1 MDVTVVIRGT
11 RERTEQ
17 VYAHWAR
24 QQAGDAPVHVIHETP
39 FSAAVRKTYELGIQ
53 EGRKWTLALDAD
65 ILMFSGAMEALIAY
79 AEAQPETGFE
89 FQGRILDKFFML
101 PRDGGPHLYR
111 TSLLPE
117 ALSLIPKEGSTLRP
131 ESHVFGEMKARGNT
145 IHHNQEVFGIHD
157 FEQYYEDIYRKAF
170 LYAHKHTKR
179 KEYFPAIWQELAA
192 EDQDYEVALWGLAA
206 GQEHEGRVY
215 VDYHFLIEEA
225 RAALAAK
232 GLVEKGDYHLAEEP
246 NPADVLWSHY
256 QEGKREH
263 YYQKTFRKHGP
274 SQKPQGILP
283 KGKYYAR
290 GILNRLRGK

>member
-17 VYAHWAR
+17 IYAHWAR

-145 IHHNQEVFGIHD
+145 IHHNQEVYGIHD

-179 KEYFPAIWQELAA
+179 KDYFPAIWQELSVQ
-192 EDQDYEVALWGLAA
+192 DQDYEVALWGLQAGAA
-206 GQEHEGRVY
+206 HDGTVY
-215 VDYHFLIEEA
+215 IDYNFLIEQA
-225 RAALAAK
+225 RTA
-232 GLVEKGDYHLAEEP
+232 LVERGHPEKGNYSP
-246 NPADVLWSHY
+246 GRGGNPADAIWSNY
-256 QEGKREH
+256 QSTRLERIYTRE
-263 YYQKTFRKHGP
+263 FRKHGP
-274 SQKPQGILP
+274 
-283 KGKYYAR
+283 GKRPTGVLALLGYYAK
-290 GILNRLRGK
+290 GGLRKLMGK